1 MRFDGLETDES
12 RQHWVED
19 MDVDVSAVQCI
30 MVYHPDI
37 SHPGV
42 VLGRRP
48 AAEQQPVAAPSRGDR
63 ARSALQGGSD
73 PRRALAT
80 ALPCAAATCSLT
92 PYPLPTLKTPHTTL
106 RSDAALHRMHPTPAG
121 EAPPQRAVHPPQGP
135 GGGHQASVHPRR
147 GHGRGRPQLCDPGK

>member
-48 AAEQQPVAAPSRGDR
+48 AAEQQPGAAPSRGDG
-63 ARSALQGGSD
+63 ARSALQG
-73 PRRALAT
+73 A
-80 ALPCAAATCSLT
+80 
-92 PYPLPTLKTPHTTL
+92 PTLGARLQP
-106 RSDAALHRMHPTPAG
+106 PCPAQQPP
-121 EAPPQRAVHPPQGP
+121 AP
-135 GGGHQASVHPRR
+135 
-147 GHGRGRPQLCDPGK
+147 